1 MKDLIR
7 TLFGIRK
14 KRKSLPLS
22 TPPYKGTVIV
32 RQNFKIVVPQSIG
45 SELWEWMM
53 LCGWRVN
60 PVRND
65 RRKYVTLP
73 GDALDLL
80 IHAERDQRASI
91 HSRLLRSATVRN

>member
-14 KRKSLPLS
+14 KRKTPPLS
-22 TPPYKGTVIV
+22 AAPHKGSVIV
-32 RQNFKIVVPQSIG
+32 RQNFKIVVPRSIG
-45 SELWEWMM
+45 TELWEWMM
-53 LCGWRVN
+53 LSGWRVN

-73 GDALDLL
+73 GEALDQL